1 MTLPPDD
8 RWPRAGAFLGLAL
21 AVTSIRCCHDTH
33 LNVAS
38 HGYRGKIGHTA
49 SLLLRRAN
57 RPSAAAEWG
66 P

>member
-21 AVTSIRCCHDTH
+21 AVTSIMIRTSM
-33 LNVAS
+33 LLPTAIAAKSV
-38 HGYRGKIGHTA
+38 TPA
-49 SLLLRRAN
+49 SLRLRRAN

>member
-21 AVTSIRCCHDTH
+21 AVASIRCCHDTH

-38 HGYRGKIGHTA
+38 HGYRGKIGHT
-49 SLLLRRAN
+49 
-57 RPSAAAEWG
+57 G
-66 P
+66 